1 MFAFSGD
8 EADSE
13 DEAAEPKGDG
23 AAEAI
28 SVGAPMTRTLTASQ
42 KTLVRKAHIN
52 LGHPETGAFCRL
64 LRQARARLEVI
75 EYVRKEFKC
84 DVCDARSRAGAR
96 LPAALPRTYMFNR
109 VVALDCPEVPWKG
122 KK

>member
-13 DEAAEPKGDG
+13 DEAAEPRGDG
-23 AAEAI
+23 AAEAT
-28 SVGAPMTRTLTASQ
+28 SNMMPMTRVLNAAQ

-64 LRQARARLEVI
+64 LRHARARLEVI
-75 EYVRKEFKC
+75 EYVR
-84 DVCDARSRAGAR
+84 RSSGRE
-96 LPAALPRTYMFNR
+96 TTSSSS
-109 VVALDCPEVPWKG
+109 
-122 KK
+122 